1 MRKLLFL
8 IITFAILQITTGQID
23 IKQKLQGFVNPEELV
38 SLSETIPFN
47 QALEVLSK
55 VSEKT
60 NGKRIVS
67 NEVILDPIGFE
78 IDNMQYKKALLI
90 IVQSKNLILEERPD
104 VIVVKRKE
112 DTRSALTKDT
122 YVPVDEREVRISA
135 LLFEGDV
142 SEMVERGVNWQFLL
156 SKGGLSI
163 GSKLVTLQE
172 QQQTSNQDVVQQQP
186 PEFNLNTASKFT
198 MGSFDGDATAMFRFF
213 ETENLGKILAR
224 PTVSVINGIKG
235 RTQVG
240 SDYSIKE
247 RDFAGN
253 LIDKF
258 FSTGTIIEVTP
269 YIYSEEG
276 IDYVYLNL
284 IVERSSALPDVVS
297 TEIRKTTATTKV
309 LLLNGEETA
318 IGGLFTT
325 EETLVRRG
333 IPILRDLPWW
343 VLGLR
348 YIFGYDQKEFNTK
361 EIIILIKAEILPSLR
376 ERVLNSKDELKLKI
390 EREKNKIDI
399 EKYKK
404 QLELDKKEESEKID
418 TD

>member
-1 MRKLLFL
+1 
-8 IITFAILQITTGQID
+8 
-23 IKQKLQGFVNPEELV
+23 
-38 SLSETIPFN
+38 
-47 QALEVLSK
+47 
-55 VSEKT
+55 
-60 NGKRIVS
+60 
-67 NEVILDPIGFE
+67 
-78 IDNMQYKKALLI
+78 
-90 IVQSKNLILEERPD
+90 
-104 VIVVKRKE
+104 
-112 DTRSALTKDT
+112 
-122 YVPVDEREVRISA
+122 
-135 LLFEGDV
+135 
-142 SEMVERGVNWQFLL
+142 
-156 SKGGLSI
+156 
-163 GSKLVTLQE
+163 
-172 QQQTSNQDVVQQQP
+172 
-186 PEFNLNTASKFT
+186 
-198 MGSFDGDATAMFRFF
+198 MFRFF

-269 YIYSEEG
+269 YIYSEDG

-390 EREKNKIDI
+390 EREKNKLDI

-404 QLELDKKEESEKID
+404 QLELDKKEESEKAD